1 MIPKEYAQ
9 VELKLKNRNIS
20 SNSGLAWIDK
30 TLEFCGFWKDIKM
43 LIKSKRS
50 NNELSADKK
59 IRSEI
64 LSRISGSTAIEDL
77 EVLRKDKGLEKMT
90 GKKHEVIEHS
100 DNPAQFI
107 KNALKPAKVEEV
119 RITERMDGKTIAVIS
134 VNPKDKG
141 VAIGKNGRN
150 AERIRFLAKRYFQI
164 QNVSIT

>member
-1 MIPKEYAQ
+1 MRYIALFQSITGATVKDCIVDNDLNRIIFVVKEGNIGMAIG
-9 VELKLKNRNIS
+9 KKGKNIH
-20 SNSGLAWIDK
+20 
-30 TLEFCGFWKDIKM
+30 T
-43 LIKSKRS
+43 
-50 NNELSADKK
+50 
-59 IRSEI
+59 
-64 LSRISGSTAIEDL
+64 
-77 EVLRKDKGLEKMT
+77 LEKMT

-107 KNALKPAKVEEV
+107 KNALKPAKVDEV

>member
-1 MIPKEYAQ
+1 MSTGIKFTSLEMRYIALFQSITGATVKDCIVDPDLNRIIFVVKEGNIGMAIG
-9 VELKLKNRNIS
+9 KKGKNIH
-20 SNSGLAWIDK
+20 
-30 TLEFCGFWKDIKM
+30 TLE
-43 LIKSKRS
+43 R
-50 NNELSADKK
+50 
-59 IRSEI
+59 
-64 LSRISGSTAIEDL
+64 
-77 EVLRKDKGLEKMT
+77 MT

-100 DNPAQFI
+100 ENPAQFI
-107 KNALKPAKVEEV
+107 KNALKPAKVDEV